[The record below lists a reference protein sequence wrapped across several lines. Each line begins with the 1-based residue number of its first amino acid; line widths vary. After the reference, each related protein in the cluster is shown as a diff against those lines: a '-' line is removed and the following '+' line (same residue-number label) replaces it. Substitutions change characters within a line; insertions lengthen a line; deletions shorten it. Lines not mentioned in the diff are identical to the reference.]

1 MASEKKV
8 RFYDATEDEFRELV
22 KCAVHRNT
30 KRATNFWMAVFDDF
44 CNEKGIVINLKS
56 VEWKNSRVLFVNSTE
71 VFARRAMTSVR
82 SRHTLQPGRLSDA
95 TLPSIF
101 NARSISSKL
110 SCLRSSMSST
120 R

>member
-71 VFARRAMTSVR
+71 GFARRAMTSVR
-82 SRHTLQPGRLSDA
+82 SRHTLQLSDA
-95 TLPSIF
+95 VVPSIS
-101 NARSISSKL
+101 NARSVSPKL
-110 SCLRSSMSST
+110 WNFRWRTAC
-120 R
+120 